1 MIKRLNKKWII
12 FFLMLPTMG
21 YLIFMV
27 IYPLIFSVM
36 ISFTRFTPSG
46 GTLSL
51 FAMPFAGLKNY
62 ARVFRDHV
70 FAISMSNTFKILL
83 IALVVEMIL
92 GLGIALLLSKK
103 FVKIRGLFMVLILSP
118 MMLPMVASGLI
129 WRMLFHLEYGMVNA
143 LLKFIHLSPIDWLGS
158 ANNSLLTII
167 AVDIWQ
173 WTPFVILVLLAGL
186 QAIPEEQYE
195 SAYVDGAGTWT
206 TFAHI
211 TIPLLKYP
219 LMVVLLIR
227 TMDIFKVF
235 DSVYTLTHGGP
246 GYSSQTISFYT
257 YLTGFRKFDLGYASA
272 ISWFIFIIV
281 YFITFLFIKAFKI
294 GDLSQ

>member
-1 MIKRLNKKWII
+1 MIKRLDKKWII

-27 IYPLIFSVM
+27 IYPLVFSVM
-36 ISFTRFTPSG
+36 ISFTRFTPAG

-51 FAMPFAGLKNY
+51 FAMPFAGLRNF

-70 FAISMSNTFKILL
+70 FSISMTNTFKILL
-83 IALVVEMIL
+83 VALVLEMVF
-92 GLGIALLLSKK
+92 GLAVALLLSKK
-103 FVKIRGLFMVLILSP
+103 FVRVRGLFMVLILSP

-129 WRMLFHLEYGMVNA
+129 WRMLFHLEYGMVNSF
-143 LLKFIHLSPIDWLGS
+143 LKFLFISPVDWLGS
-158 ANNSLLTII
+158 ASNSLLTII

-195 SAYVDGAGTWT
+195 SAQVDGAGTWA

-219 LMVVLLIR
+219 LMIVLLIR
-227 TMDIFKVF
+227 AMDIFKVF

-257 YLTGFRKFDLGYASA
+257 YLTGFRKFDLGYAAA
-272 ISWFIFIIV
+272 ISWFIFLIV
-281 YFITFLFIKAFKI
+281 YFITFFIIRAFKT
-294 GDLSQ
+294 GELSQ